1 MAAPGR
7 PPLLAP
13 LGASQV
19 MMGAAGRVLL
29 PWVGQSVLPAP
40 APPAPGPS
48 YEPSFTLDSFL
59 PGLPAVITEVARDS
73 LGPDPAYGLSEQVD
87 EQRVSLWLVATV
99 SFLILLAVCAAS
111 LMDVG
116 GFLRDYLYRRLEQ
129 Q

>member
-1 MAAPGR
+1 
-7 PPLLAP
+7 
-13 LGASQV
+13 
-19 MMGAAGRVLL
+19 MGAASRIPLL
-29 PWVGQSVLPAP
+29 PLLGPSVLPAP
-40 APPAPGPS
+40 APASGPS

-73 LGPDPAYGLSEQVD
+73 LAPDGALGLGGQVD

-116 GFLRDYLYRRLEQ
+116 GLLRDYLYRRLEQ